1 MESRRLAVFSTV
13 LAAAGRHCVRTQ
25 TITMAS
31 TGAPGIPRILRLIA
45 GWVMLVVL
53 GVLTLNE
60 YGPRIPP
67 GYTPAPIRFAAC
79 SPLTAVIGAQTA
91 VALAA
96 GFIVVLSAE
105 SLFGRTM
112 SSKARLSAA
121 IVVGTILFGMSF
133 GGALLLRHRF
143 IGVCA

>member
-1 MESRRLAVFSTV
+1 
-13 LAAAGRHCVRTQ
+13 
-25 TITMAS
+25 
-31 TGAPGIPRILRLIA
+31 
-45 GWVMLVVL
+45 MLVVL

-67 GYTPAPIRFAAC
+67 GNTPAPIRFVAFSSWA
-79 SPLTAVIGAQTA
+79 AVIGAQTA

-96 GFIVVLSAE
+96 GFVVVLSAE

-112 SSKARLSAA
+112 SSKARLIAA
-121 IVVGTILFGMSF
+121 IVVGTMLFGLSF

-143 IGVCA
+143 TRVCG